1 MAERTSAAKTEEATP
16 QRLAEARRRGS
27 VAVSRDL
34 LSGVTGLAL
43 CAALVLGGRAWIGGL
58 VAYLRMALDDA
69 TSRPSLSSV
78 GWAAL
83 HAVRDGLLWPLAIA
97 VVAALVVGLAQTR
110 GLFSAYPLRFDFTR
124 AMPSAGRLLGT
135 AAFDEVTKNLFK
147 AAVVAALAW
156 WTLTPVFSDTAHLA
170 GRPAGSSLAL
180 FGFLGARLGLRLAVA
195 AAVLG
200 VADYFWQRFRHA
212 KSLRMSHEEVKRE
225 HKEREGDPLHKVER
239 QRLHREILEKQ
250 IIDDVRR
257 AKLVVVDGDRI
268 AVALGYDPDQAD
280 APVIVAKGERLVAGM
295 IRDLAREAGVPLWTD
310 SALAQA
316 LREVEP
322 GDVIPESAFEAV
334 AKLLALALD
343 RS

>member
-1 MAERTSAAKTEEATP
+1 MAERASAAKTEEPTP

-34 LSGVTGLAL
+34 VSGVTGLAL

-69 TSRPSLSSV
+69 TSNPSLSSA
-78 GWAAL
+78 GRAAL

-97 VVAALVVGLAQTR
+97 VVAALVVGLTQTR

-124 AMPSAGRLLGT
+124 AMPSARRLLGT
-135 AAFDEVTKNLFK
+135 AGLGEVTKNLFK

-156 WTLTPVFSDTAHLA
+156 WTLAPAFSNVAHLA
-170 GRPAGSSLAL
+170 GRPAGSALTL
-180 FGFLGARLGLRLAVA
+180 FGIFGAKLGLRLAVA
-195 AAVLG
+195 AATLG
-200 VADYFWQRFRHA
+200 VADYLWQRHRHA
-212 KSLRMSHEEVKRE
+212 KSLRMSHEEVMRE

-239 QRLHREILEKQ
+239 QRLHREILEQQ

-257 AKLVVVDGDRI
+257 AKLVVVDGDRV

-295 IRDLAREAGVPLWTD
+295 IRDVAREAGVPLWTD
-310 SALAQA
+310 AALAQA
-316 LREVEP
+316 LGAVEP
-322 GDVIPESAFEAV
+322 GDEIPESAFEAV

>member
-43 CAALVLGGRAWIGGL
+43 CLALVLGGRAWIGCL
-58 VAYLRMALDDA
+58 VAYLRLALDDA
-69 TSRPSLSSV
+69 TSHPSLASA

-83 HAVRDGLLWPLAIA
+83 YAVRDGLLWPLAIV
-97 VVAALVVGLAQTR
+97 VVATLVVGLTQTR
-110 GLFSAYPLRFDFTR
+110 ALFSAYPLRFDFTR
-124 AMPSAGRLLGT
+124 AMPSARRLLGT
-135 AAFDEVTKNLFK
+135 AALGEIAKNLFK

-156 WTLTPVFSDTAHLA
+156 WTLAPVFSDVAHLA
-170 GRPAGSSLAL
+170 GRLAGSVLDL
-180 FGFLGARLGLRLAVA
+180 FGILGARLGLRLATA

-200 VADYFWQRFRHA
+200 VADYFWQRLRYA

-239 QRLHREILEKQ
+239 QRLHREILEQ
-250 IIDDVRR
+250 QMIDDVRL

-295 IRDLAREAGVPLWTD
+295 IRDLAREARVPVRTD

-322 GDVIPESAFEAV
+322 GDEIPEAAFEAV
-334 AKLLALALD
+334 AKVLVVPLKNA
-343 RS
+343 